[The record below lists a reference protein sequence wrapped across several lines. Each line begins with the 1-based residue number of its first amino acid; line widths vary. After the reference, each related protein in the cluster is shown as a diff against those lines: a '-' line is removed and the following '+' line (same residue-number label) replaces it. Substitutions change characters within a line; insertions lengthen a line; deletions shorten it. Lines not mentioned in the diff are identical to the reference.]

1 MKIAVFGAGATGGH
15 FAVLLAQSGVDVSV
29 VVRGATLQAVRS
41 SGLTLRTDS
50 GDIRADVKASD
61 DSRDLGVQDLVLV
74 TLKSHALSP
83 AADGLAHLLGPDT
96 PVLFLQNGI
105 PWWYHHG
112 LSGAQGS
119 RPLPALDPAGALW
132 QRVGPQR
139 VIGGVTS
146 SACTVLAPGVIEVK
160 GGNRS
165 LMLGEPDGRD
175 TNRLRDAA
183 QALQRAGF
191 PVETTGA
198 IRNAIWSKLALN
210 LGSGPMGVLA
220 PVPLKDLFAEQVLVD
235 ARLRIQAEVLAI
247 ARAMGC
253 DFEIDFA
260 AQMAFAKRSTHLP
273 SIAQDAAAGRPIEI
287 ESMFLAPLRMARERG
302 VPTPT
307 LDLLVTLAALKFK
320 ASMSPSG
327 LNAQ

>member
-1 MKIAVFGAGATGGH
+1 
-15 FAVLLAQSGVDVSV
+15 
-29 VVRGATLQAVRS
+29 
-41 SGLTLRTDS
+41 
-50 GDIRADVKASD
+50 
-61 DSRDLGVQDLVLV
+61 
-74 TLKSHALSP
+74 
-83 AADGLAHLLGPDT
+83 
-96 PVLFLQNGI
+96 LFLQNGI

-320 ASMSPSG
+320 ASMSPSD

>member
-146 SACTVLAPGVIEVK
+146 SACTVLAPGVI
-160 GGNRS
+160 
-165 LMLGEPDGRD
+165 
-175 TNRLRDAA
+175 
-183 QALQRAGF
+183 
-191 PVETTGA
+191 
-198 IRNAIWSKLALN
+198 
-210 LGSGPMGVLA
+210 
-220 PVPLKDLFAEQVLVD
+220 
-235 ARLRIQAEVLAI
+235 
-247 ARAMGC
+247 
-253 DFEIDFA
+253 
-260 AQMAFAKRSTHLP
+260 
-273 SIAQDAAAGRPIEI
+273 
-287 ESMFLAPLRMARERG
+287 
-302 VPTPT
+302 
-307 LDLLVTLAALKFK
+307 
-320 ASMSPSG
+320 
-327 LNAQ
+327 